1 MWVGRKWAYL
11 AVAIAVMV
19 EGCGS
24 VADRVGEELVEE
36 LLEGSGIE
44 DVEIDQDDG
53 SIIFTV
59 ETEEGDQT
67 MRMGGG
73 LPADFPFP
81 LPDEYE
87 VTTAFEIGEGDQ
99 KAFSAILVV
108 PADDFDKVTEL
119 YENFLNDEGFEVTKE
134 NMLAG
139 DTRFVFLTGA
149 RDDVAAI
156 ITLSVE
162 GDEGGLNLHWEPKN

>member
-1 MWVGRKWAYL
+1 MSVGRKWAYS
-11 AVAIAVMV
+11 AVAIAVV
-19 EGCGS
+19 AAGCGS
-24 VADRVGEELVEE
+24 VSDRVGEGLVEE

-59 ETEEGDQT
+59 ESEEGDQT
-67 MRMGGG
+67 FSIGDD

-87 VTTAFEIGEGDQ
+87 VTTSFEVGDGDQ
-99 KAFSAILVV
+99 KAFSALLVI

-134 NMLAG
+134 SMSAG
-139 DTRFVFLTGA
+139 DTRFVFLTGD